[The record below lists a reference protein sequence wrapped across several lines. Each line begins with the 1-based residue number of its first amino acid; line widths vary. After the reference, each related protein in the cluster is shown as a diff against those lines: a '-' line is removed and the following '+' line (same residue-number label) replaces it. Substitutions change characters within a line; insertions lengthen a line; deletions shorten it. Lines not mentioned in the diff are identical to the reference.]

1 MTSSILEA
9 AASTVRNLTIT
20 GERLRVDLTDGRAI
34 EVPLDWYPR
43 LRHPLRVEFQHWEA
57 IGGGA
62 AIRWRDLD
70 EDVSVQGL
78 LAGQRFGGR
87 GVSLQGWL
95 ASRSK

>member
-1 MTSSILEA
+1 MTSSTLEA
-9 AASTVRNLTIT
+9 AATVRNVTIA
-20 GERLRVDLTDGRAI
+20 GERLRVDLTDGRSI

-43 LRHPLRVEFQHWEA
+43 LRHASRVELQRWEA

-70 EDVSVQGL
+70 EDVSLQGL
-78 LAGQRFGGR
+78 LAGQRSGES
-87 GVSLQGWL
+87 GVSLQRWL